1 MTDSA
6 GNTGVTKRRS
16 VWKNNQGSCLLNVS
30 GLLEAGEYSIE
41 KTVRDDGTIV
51 LEFELIE
58 SGD

>member
-1 MTDSA
+1 
-6 GNTGVTKRRS
+6 

>member
-30 GLLEAGEYSIE
+30 GLLEAGDYSIE
-41 KTVRDDGTIV
+41 KTVRDDGTVV
-51 LEFELIE
+51 LEFELVE